1 MWTILLLRLKE
12 VCSLSTGILA
22 LLAVAPIVTVFIF
35 LVLLRW
41 PAKRAMPLAFA
52 VVTIVALAV
61 WKIPTVN
68 VAASA
73 AQGVVVAGTVLWIV
87 FGALL
92 LLATLKESGAV
103 ATIRRGFMSISP
115 DRRVQAI
122 IVGWMFGSFIE
133 GAAGFGTPAAVAG
146 PLMVALGF
154 PAAAAVMVGLIIQ
167 STPVTFGAIGTPILV
182 GVNQGLT
189 TDVVKNFVA
198 AEGLTWTQY
207 LTNIAGKAALVH
219 ATAGTLIPLF
229 LCAFLTGFYGKN
241 RSFAEGLKAWPF
253 AIFSAFAFTVPYLLV
268 ATFLGPEFPSI
279 VGGLVGLAIVVVA
292 ARNNFLTP
300 KEVFDFPARKDWGS
314 DWHGTFE
321 ADAGTERPGMT
332 LGKAWTPYVIVAAML
347 VLSRLNQLPFKKFL
361 SGVKI
366 NWVDIFGT
374 KISTSFDYLY
384 SPGTFFIIVSLLVI
398 VLHSM
403 KGDDVKKA
411 WSTALGQVWGAAP
424 ALLFAVPMVRVFIN
438 STGGAAGYQ
447 SMPLTLATGVAAG
460 VGDLWPFF
468 APWIGA
474 LGAFV
479 AGSNTISNMMFA
491 LFQWGVAEK
500 IGAVREV
507 VVAVQAVGGAA
518 GNMIT
523 VHNVVAAAAVVGMA
537 GMEGT
542 MIRKTIIPMSYYC
555 ILAGSIAYIWNFG
568 FGLNIGTIGLAALA
582 GAGVFIL
589 VKVNSG
595 KNASASVSAD

>member
-1 MWTILLLRLKE
+1 MSI
-12 VCSLSTGILA
+12 GALA
-22 LLAVAPIVTVFIF
+22 LLAMAPIATVFIF

-41 PAKRAMPLAFA
+41 PAKRAMPLAYGVAA
-52 VVTIVALAV
+52 VTALLV

-68 VAASA
+68 VGAST

-103 ATIRRGFMSISP
+103 STIRRGFMSISP
-115 DRRVQAI
+115 DRRIQAI
-122 IVGWMFGSFIE
+122 IVGWLFGSFIE

-182 GVNQGLT
+182 GVNSGLT
-189 TDVVKNFVA
+189 TDVVKSYVA
-198 AEGLTWTQY
+198 GGGGTWMEY
-207 LTNIAGKAALVH
+207 LHSIAINAAVVH
-219 ATAGTLIPLF
+219 AVAGTLIPLF
-229 LCAFLTGFYGKN
+229 LCVFLTGFYGKN
-241 RSFAEGLKAWPF
+241 RSFLEGLKAWKF
-253 AIFSAFAFTVPYLLV
+253 ALFSAFAFTVPYLLV

-279 VGGLVGLAIVVVA
+279 VGGLAGLAIVVTA
-292 ARNNFLTP
+292 ARNGFLVP
-300 KEVFDFPARKDWGS
+300 KEVFDFPPRKEWGS

-321 ADAGTERPGMT
+321 AEVGAERKGMT
-332 LGKAWTPYVIVAAML
+332 LMKAWVPYVLVAGIL
-347 VLSRLNQLPFKKFL
+347 VLTRLNQLPLKKFL
-361 SGVKI
+361 SNIKL
-366 NWVDIFGT
+366 NWNNIFGT
-374 KISTSFDYLY
+374 TISTSFDPFY
-384 SPGTFFIIVSLLVI
+384 SPGTYFILISLAVY

-403 KGDDVKKA
+403 KGEELKRA
-411 WSTALGQVWGAAP
+411 WASAAKQTWGAAP

-438 STGGAAGYQ
+438 SAGGGAGYQ
-447 SMPLTLATGVAAG
+447 SMPLTLATGAAEA
-460 VGDLWPFF
+460 VGSAWPFF

-523 VHNVVAAAAVVGMA
+523 VHNVVAAAAVVGLA
-537 GMEGT
+537 GMEGQ

-555 ILAGSIAYIWNFG
+555 LLAGSIAYVWNFG
-568 FGLNIGTIGLAALA
+568 FGLNLGTIGLAALVA
-582 GAGVFIL
+582 AGVAVL
-589 VKVNSG
+589 LKVKAAP
-595 KNASASVSAD
+595 ASSTVQTGND

>member
-1 MWTILLLRLKE
+1 MNLG
-12 VCSLSTGILA
+12 VLA
-22 LLAVAPIVTVFIF
+22 LLAISPIATVFVF

-41 PAKRAMPLAFA
+41 PAKRAMPISFVVASLAA
-52 VVTIVALAV
+52 YYVWKVKLVTI
-61 WKIPTVN
+61 
-68 VAASA
+68 AASTG
-73 AQGVVVAGTVLWIV
+73 QGVVVAGTILYIV

-103 ATIRRGFMSISP
+103 STIRRGFMSISP
-115 DRRVQAI
+115 DRRIQAI
-122 IVGWMFGSFIE
+122 IVGWLFGSFIE

-154 PAAAAVMVGLIIQ
+154 PAAAAVVVGLIIQ

-182 GVNQGLT
+182 GVNSGLT
-189 TDVVKNFVA
+189 SDVVKAYV
-198 AEGLTWTQY
+198 GQMPWLDY
-207 LTNIAGKAALVH
+207 LASIGAKAAIVH

-241 RSFAEGLKAWPF
+241 RSFAEGLKAWKF
-253 AIFSAFAFTVPYLLV
+253 AIFSAFAFTLPYLAV

-279 VGGLVGLAIVVVA
+279 LGGLIGLVIVVTA
-292 ARNNFLTP
+292 ARNNFLVPAET
-300 KEVFDFPARKDWGS
+300 FDFPAKSEWEK
-314 DWHGTFE
+314 DWHGDF
-321 ADAGTERPGMT
+321 DAEVGDERPGMT
-332 LGKAWTPYVIVAAML
+332 LVKAWTPYVLVAGLL

-366 NWVDIFGT
+366 NWNNIFGT
-374 KISTSFDYLY
+374 NISTSFDYLY
-384 SPGTFFIIVSLLVI
+384 SPGTIFVLVSLAVI
-398 VLHSM
+398 LLHGM
-403 KGDDVKKA
+403 KGDEVKRA
-411 WSTALGQVWGAAP
+411 WSSALGQVWGAAP

-438 STGGAAGYQ
+438 SGGGDAGYQ
-447 SMPLTLATGVAAG
+447 SMPLTLATAAADAAG
-460 VGDLWPFF
+460 SAWPFF

-479 AGSNTISNMMFA
+479 AGSNTVSNMMFA
-491 LFQWGVAEK
+491 LFQWGVADK

-523 VHNVVAAAAVVGMA
+523 VHNVVAAAAVVGLA
-537 GMEGT
+537 GMEGQ

-555 ILAGSIAYIWNFG
+555 LLAGSIAYVWNYG
-568 FGLNIGTIGLAALA
+568 LGLNIGTIGLVLLAAA
-582 GAGVFIL
+582 GAYVVSVTSRKPAVI
-589 VKVNSG
+589 
-595 KNASASVSAD
+595 AQSAGDD